1 MALALGFTRVVNYTP
16 RMTVQVVASLM
27 IVIYDR
33 NMLMVQATVWS
44 YVWIGLKAGN
54 HHRPRWKLKIEVRVV
69 STDWMDAK
77 GHVL

>member
-1 MALALGFTRVVNYTP
+1 ML
-16 RMTVQVVASLM
+16 QIVASFT

-33 NMLMVQATVWS
+33 NMLIVQATVWS
-44 YVWIGLKAGN
+44 YVWIGHKARN

-77 GHVL
+77 GHEL